1 MNLKLVSWDEIV
13 VYQAPS
19 MDGKKST
26 FHDMQ
31 WQHLFLINIWLPKT
45 CFLSTWSHSRILTN
59 TSLMSFK
66 TNTGGATIYQRA
78 QYENELKCWKIIAVQ
93 IKKDLIMKYFRN
105 YKRLDTPHAGNHFM
119 YISALF
125 GTNLISM
132 FLRLC
137 YSCIQLLILDIAR
150 YHSSFVRS
158 YHTVFQ
164 VSQKVQSNVGSG
176 DPLFILV
183 KLFQQIRR

>member
-1 MNLKLVSWDEIV
+1 
-13 VYQAPS
+13 
-19 MDGKKST
+19 
-26 FHDMQ
+26 
-31 WQHLFLINIWLPKT
+31 
-45 CFLSTWSHSRILTN
+45 
-59 TSLMSFK
+59 
-66 TNTGGATIYQRA
+66 
-78 QYENELKCWKIIAVQ
+78 
-93 IKKDLIMKYFRN
+93 MKYFRN

-150 YHSSFVRS
+150 YHSYFVRS

-164 VSQKVQSNVGSG
+164 VSQKLVNYFNKDGDKNINTNLKFSNFVGFHT
-176 DPLFILV
+176 LVFIKCIGNAQ
-183 KLFQQIRR
+183 KLHDSLIQLKTF